1 MVQTQTKE
9 QVAHQLDAY
18 FHDAESHLNI
28 YEITLVGN
36 LIDLEITYYDFKPIK
51 EVRRDLDAMFPNLN
65 ALSISRAF
73 SHDAIGEFI
82 YDNLDTVVRTTEGT
96 EMPVYDFIENTMY
109 DKKLKQEVAV

>member
-1 MVQTQTKE
+1 MVQTQTKTE
-9 QVAHQLDAY
+9 VANILDAY
-18 FHDAESHLNI
+18 FHDAERHLNI

-36 LIDLEITYYDFKPIK
+36 LIDLDITYYDFKPIK
-51 EVRRDLDAMFPNLN
+51 QVRRELDELFPNLN

-82 YDNLDTVVRTTEGT
+82 YDNLDTVVRTAEGT
-96 EMPVYDFIENTMY
+96 EMPVYDYIENTMY